1 MGRFFTPE
9 VLPRTG
15 ARSGFAGAERG
26 PAGFFSFSVAMV
38 CVVSVALWGG
48 NRDWNMLL
56 RPAAGREGSGR
67 QTEQLAHRLA
77 VVALAHGVGVVV

>member
-1 MGRFFTPE
+1 VGRFFTPE

-15 ARSGFAGAERG
+15 ARSGLAGAERG

-38 CVVSVALWGG
+38 VSFQLRSGGG

-56 RPAAGREGSGR
+56 
-67 QTEQLAHRLA
+67 
-77 VVALAHGVGVVV
+77 